1 MSSRR
6 VKAWPKDEEKNFDF
20 AAKQSNKDQ
29 LRSIVYLPVLTLRAT
44 LSPKLILSNLKYLIN
59 CALLKLFH

>member
-20 AAKQSNKDQ
+20 AAKQINQEQ
-29 LRSIVYLPVLTLRAT
+29 LRSIVYLSVLTLRAT
-44 LSPKLILSNLKYLIN
+44 LSPKLILSNLKYLAN
-59 CALLKLFH
+59 CVLSKLFS